1 MTIRFIVSKFLFS
14 SLRMM
19 MGGASWREQMK
30 LGKYCSFAVVTI
42 GVILLNVGVAWA
54 QEYDMIL
61 QGGHVLDAKNH
72 VDAVEDVAVKDGLIA
87 EVSPH
92 IDSKKAVKTI
102 DAKGFYVT
110 PGFVDIHEHV
120 YAGTG
125 ERDSYAGDNS
135 VYPDGFTFRVGI
147 TTVVDAGG
155 SGWRNFEDFK
165 QRIIDRSKT
174 RVLADLNIVGA
185 GMRGEKYEDNLDDM
199 DGEATGNMALKYP
212 GVIVG
217 IKSAHFTGPEW
228 KPYEQAVK
236 AGNIANIPVMID
248 YGARRKERPLYDLL
262 ATKLRPGDI
271 YTHCYSGLRGEQDP
285 ETGKASKAMLVGRQR
300 GIYFDVG
307 HGGGSFAWTVAIPM
321 MKNGFQPDS
330 ISTDLHISS
339 MNAGMKDMLNV
350 ADKFLAMGQTI
361 PQVVTEMTWNPAHEV
376 KQDQLGN
383 LSVGAPADIAVLSV
397 KDGKFGFVD
406 MYNTKLMGTQ
416 KLICQ
421 LTVRAGKVVYDLNG
435 ISADLW
441 DGSSTSDINQAKRW
455 TSLPVR
461 PAGQSTKFPAS
472 VPAK

>member
-1 MTIRFIVSKFLFS
+1 MSKTL
-14 SLRMM
+14 
-19 MGGASWREQMK
+19 
-30 LGKYCSFAVVTI
+30 AV
-42 GVILLNVGVAWA
+42 LLLLSAALPGMA
-54 QEYDMIL
+54 QERRRYMLPPNPLPYDLLL
-61 QGGHVLDAKNH
+61 QGGHVVDAKNH
-72 VDAVEDVAVKDGLIA
+72 INGIRDVAIKDGKIA
-87 EVSPH
+87 
-92 IDSKKAVKTI
+92 AVDRHLNAKSALKTI
-102 DAKGFYVT
+102 NVAGLWIT
-110 PGFVDIHEHV
+110 PGLIDLHTHV

-125 ERDSYAGDNS
+125 ERNSYAGDES
-135 VYPDGFTFRVGI
+135 VYPDGFTLRNGV
-147 TTVVDAGG
+147 TTIVDAGS
-155 SGWRNFEDFK
+155 SGWQNFPDFK
-165 QRIIDRSKT
+165 AKVIDRSIT

-185 GMRGEKYEDNLDDM
+185 GMRGAHYENNLDDM
-199 DGEATGNMALKYP
+199 DGKTTGEFALKYP

-228 KPYEQAVK
+228 KPYEQAVI

-248 YGARRKERPLYDLL
+248 YGSRRIERPLYDLL

-285 ETGKASKAMLVGRQR
+285 ETGKASKALLIGRQR

-307 HGGGSFAWTVAIPM
+307 HGGGSFSWTVAIPVVQG
-321 MKNGFQPDS
+321 GFLPDS
-330 ISTDLHISS
+330 ISTDLHVDS

-361 PQVVTEMTWNPAHEV
+361 PQVVTEMTWNPAHEL

-397 KDGKFGFVD
+397 EHGNYGFVD

-435 ISADLW
+435 ISSDMW
-441 DGSSTSDINQAKRW
+441 DAQPTSDIKQAKRW
-455 TSLPVR
+455 TTFTER
-461 PAGQSTKFPAS
+461 PFGGASHQKFPSSA
-472 VPAK
+472 PRM

>member
-1 MTIRFIVSKFLFS
+1 MRID
-14 SLRMM
+14 
-19 MGGASWREQMK
+19 
-30 LGKYCSFAVVTI
+30 KYCSAAVVII
-42 GVILLNVGVAWA
+42 GAALLFTSADARA
-54 QEYDMIL
+54 QEYDMVL

-72 VDAVEDVAVKDGLIA
+72 VDTVEDVAVKDGLVA
-87 EVSPH
+87 EVAPH
-92 IDSKKAVKTI
+92 IDPKRAVKTI
-102 DAKGFYVT
+102 DVKGFYVT
-110 PGFVDIHEHV
+110 PGLVDIHEHV
-120 YAGTG
+120 YASTG
-125 ERDSYAGDNS
+125 EAHSYAGDLS
-135 VYPDGFTFRVGI
+135 VYPDGFTFRVGV
-147 TTVVDAGG
+147 TTVVDAGS

-165 QRIIDRSKT
+165 EHVIDRSET

-185 GMRGEKYEDNLDDM
+185 GMRGAKYEDNLDDM
-199 DGEATGNMALKYP
+199 DGQATAKMALKYP

-228 KPYEQAVK
+228 KPYEQAVI

-248 YGARRKERPLYDLL
+248 YGSRRIERPLYDLL

-271 YTHCYSGLRGEQDP
+271 YTHCFSGLRGEQDP
-285 ETGKASKAMLVGRQR
+285 ETGKASKALLIGRQR

-307 HGGGSFAWTVAIPM
+307 HGGGSFSWTVAIPVM
-321 MKNGFQPDS
+321 QGGFLPDS
-330 ISTDLHISS
+330 ISTDLHIDS

-361 PQVVTEMTWNPAHEV
+361 PQVVTEMTWNPAHEL

-397 KDGKFGFVD
+397 EHGNYGFED

-435 ISADLW
+435 ISSDMW
-441 DGSSTSDINQAKRW
+441 DGQPTSDIKQAKRW
-455 TSLPVR
+455 TTFTER
-461 PAGQSTKFPAS
+461 PFGGASHQKFPSSA
-472 VPAK
+472 PRM

>member
-1 MTIRFIVSKFLFS
+1 VLLCTAE
-14 SLRMM
+14 
-19 MGGASWREQMK
+19 AS
-30 LGKYCSFAVVTI
+30 
-42 GVILLNVGVAWA
+42 A
-54 QEYDMIL
+54 QAYDMIL

-87 EVSPH
+87 EVAPQ
-92 IDSKKAVKTI
+92 IDPKKAVKTVSV
-102 DAKGFYVT
+102 KGLYVT
-110 PGFVDIHEHV
+110 PGLVDIHEHV

-125 ERDSYAGDNS
+125 EPDSYAGDNS
-135 VYPDGFTFRVGI
+135 VYPDGFSFRVGV

-165 QRIIDRSKT
+165 QRVIDRSKT
-174 RVLADLNIVGA
+174 RVLADLNIVGS
-185 GMRGEKYEDNLDDM
+185 GMRGPKYEDNLDDM
-199 DGEATGNMALKYP
+199 DGEATGKMALKYP
-212 GVIVG
+212 GVVVG

-228 KPYEQAVK
+228 KPYEQAVI

-248 YGARRKERPLYDLL
+248 YGSRRPERPLYDLL

-285 ETGKASKAMLVGRQR
+285 ETGKASAAMLIGRKR

-321 MKNGFQPDS
+321 MQSGFPPDS
-330 ISTDLHISS
+330 ISTDLHITS

-361 PQVVTEMTWNPAHEV
+361 PQVVTEMTWNPAHEI

-397 KDGKFGFVD
+397 EHGNFGFVD

-441 DGSSTSDINQAKRW
+441 DAPPTSDMKQAKRW

-461 PAGQSTKFPAS
+461 PPDSGAHQKFPAS

>member
-1 MTIRFIVSKFLFS
+1 MKFFN
-14 SLRMM
+14 
-19 MGGASWREQMK
+19 
-30 LGKYCSFAVVTI
+30 YCSFVVAAI
-42 GVILLNVGVAWA
+42 GVVLLCTSGASA

-61 QGGHVLDAKNH
+61 QGGHVLDTKNH

-87 EVSPH
+87 EVAPQ
-92 IDSKKAVKTI
+92 IDPKKAVKTI
-102 DAKGFYVT
+102 SVKGFYVT
-110 PGFVDIHEHV
+110 PGLVDIHEHV

-125 ERDSYAGDNS
+125 EKDSYAGDNS
-135 VYPDGFTFRVGI
+135 VYPDGFSFRVGV

-165 QRIIDRSKT
+165 QRVIDRSKT
-174 RVLADLNIVGA
+174 RVLADLNIVGS
-185 GMRGEKYEDNLDDM
+185 GMRGPKYEDNLDDM
-199 DGEATGNMALKYP
+199 DGEATGKMALRYP
-212 GVIVG
+212 GVVVG

-228 KPYEQAVK
+228 KPYEQAVI

-248 YGARRKERPLYDLL
+248 YGTRRPERPLYDLL

-285 ETGKASKAMLVGRQR
+285 ETGKASAAMLIGRKR

-321 MKNGFQPDS
+321 MQSGFPPDS
-330 ISTDLHISS
+330 ISTDLHITS

-361 PQVVTEMTWNPAHEV
+361 PQVVAEMTWNPAHEI

-397 KDGKFGFVD
+397 EHGNFGFVD

-421 LTVRAGKVVYDLNG
+421 LTVRAGKVAYDLNG

-441 DGSSTSDINQAKRW
+441 DAQPTSDIKQAKRW

-461 PAGQSTKFPAS
+461 PPDSNAHQKFPVS